1 MIHPVAFLDIIVIL
15 AALAAMAGL
24 ARRANDYFLISTR
37 VLLACLSF
45 FLLLYGI
52 CLAVEWSGI
61 SSRFDRIEDY
71 FGALLPMSWAFVFYS
86 FLNELSFRNI
96 QDLNTQ
102 LKQRVDLLK
111 EAELRFR
118 TIFDSASDG
127 ILIADVREKTFFA
140 ANKKLCDMLGY
151 TKEELQKLGL
161 PDIHPE
167 ASLALVNEQFDKLS
181 AGEIS
186 VAQNIPL
193 LKKDQDV
200 FFSDVSASL
209 MTFDKKNF
217 LSAFSEI
224 SPNEGKRRKSS
235 SNPKKNFLP
244 FSISTPTLWPLP
256 MSTPEPLSIS
266 IKPSSTGRD
275 TPVKKSSVFPL
286 TTFIYGSI

>member
-1 MIHPVAFLDIIVIL
+1 M
-15 AALAAMAGL
+15 
-24 ARRANDYFLISTR
+24 
-37 VLLACLSF
+37 
-45 FLLLYGI
+45 
-52 CLAVEWSGI
+52 
-61 SSRFDRIEDY
+61 
-71 FGALLPMSWAFVFYS
+71 
-86 FLNELSFRNI
+86 
-96 QDLNTQ
+96 
-102 LKQRVDLLK
+102 KQRVDLLK

-181 AGEIS
+181 AEEIS

-209 MTFDKKNF
+209 MTFDKKKF
-217 LSAFSEI
+217 LIGIFRDI
-224 SPNEGKRRKSS
+224 TDEGKRRKSS
-235 SNPKKNFLP
+235 SNRKKFFFLFHP
-244 FSISTPTLWPLP
+244 TPTLWPI
-256 MSTPEPLSIS
+256 TDVDTRTFVDINQAFDNW
-266 IKPSSTGRD
+266 RD
-275 TPVKKSSVFPL
+275 TP
-286 TTFIYGSI
+286 